1 MSEDRKADDTTLPP
15 LPLGWAWAKV
25 DEVGEVKLGRQ
36 RSPEHHTGTHM
47 RPYLRVANVY
57 EDRIDLSS
65 VLEMNFTPQEFET
78 YQLRAGDILLNEGQS
93 LELVGRPALYRDELP
108 GACFQNTLVRFRTG
122 PALEPRFALAVFRY
136 YLHSK
141 RFQKLARWTVNIAHL
156 GASRF
161 AEVEFPLP
169 PLAEQRR
176 VVERLDEL
184 FSDLDAGVAALV
196 RARANLKKYRAAVLK
211 AAVTGELTK
220 EWRANHPSAKPAT
233 KLLDQILAE
242 RRRRWEE
249 VQQEKFASAGKSTP
263 KEWQSKYQEP
273 APPDTNDLPQLPPHW
288 CWASVDQVAEP
299 GEQPVMTGPFGSMLG
314 REDFLD
320 TGIPL
325 LTIGCLTEA
334 GITLDKACYISD
346 EKAQELSRYTV
357 REGDLLFSRSA
368 SVGRVGYVTKA
379 LAGSLINYHIMRLRL
394 ADSVLLPNY
403 FVSYVRGAGE
413 VRSYLRKVNH
423 GATRDG
429 INSESLLSMPVAI
442 PPLDEQ
448 VAIVSEVDQQV
459 SVIAAAEDYIGASL
473 KRAER
478 LRQGILKEAFAGRLV
493 PQDPKDE
500 PASVLLERMRQA
512 HGTQGRVARHPR
524 SRQKR
529 GKAPLQSL
537 FEGVS
542 DERDE

>member
-211 AAVTGELTK
+211 AAVTGELTE
-220 EWRANHPSAKPAT
+220 EWRADHPPAEPAH
-233 KLLDQILAE
+233 KLLDRILAE
-242 RRRRWEE
+242 RRRKWEE
-249 VQQEKFASAGKSTP
+249 EQEAKFSAAGKHPP
-263 KEWQSKYQEP
+263 KDWQDKYPEP
-273 APPDTNDLPQLPPHW
+273 APAIFTGLKPLPEGW
-288 CWASVDQVAEP
+288 CWVSVDTLMANIASGSTAVPQDEP
-299 GEQPVMTGPFGSMLG
+299 TPVPILRSSSVRPLSVN
-314 REDFLD
+314 LD
-320 TGIPL
+320 
-325 LTIGCLTEA
+325 EVR
-334 GITLDKACYISD
+334 Y
-346 EKAQELSRYTV
+346 LSKDSQTAASHALRD
-357 REGDLLFSRSA
+357 GDLLFVRLSGSREYVGACGLVKGLSGRLVVFPDRLFRAVTVEPRVAGFVELCFGSPPIRKSITAKTKSSA
-368 SVGRVGYVTKA
+368 GHQRISTDA
-379 LAGSLINYHIMRLRL
+379 
-394 ADSVLLPNY
+394 
-403 FVSYVRGAGE
+403 VSGQ
-413 VRSYLRKVNH
+413 
-423 GATRDG
+423 
-429 INSESLLSMPVAI
+429 AI
-442 PPLDEQ
+442 PLPSLAEQ
-448 VAIVSEVDQQV
+448 QAIVTEVERQL
-459 SVIAAAEDYIGASL
+459 SIIAATEDYIGASL

-478 LRQGILKEAFAGRLV
+478 LRQSILKEAFAGRLV

-500 PASVLLERMRQA
+500 PASVLLDRIR
-512 HGTQGRVARHPR
+512 QGRPQAVPNGPR
-524 SRQKR
+524 TTRKKKNGQHT
-529 GKAPLQSL
+529 L
-537 FEGVS
+537 FE
-542 DERDE
+542 E